1 MKIPRLQYVI
11 AALLFLATMIN
22 YLDRVALGV
31 VSVEIRKEFF
41 MGDADYGQVVAL
53 FLLAYAIMY
62 AGSGMLIDRMGTKRG
77 FAVFIAGWS
86 IAQLMHA
93 FAVGKWSLAACRF
106 GLGLFEP
113 GNWPAAAK
121 AVSEWFPASRRALG
135 VGIFNAGSSLGGAIG
150 QPVVALL
157 SIHYG
162 WRGAFVATGLVG
174 FVWLAAWL
182 LIYDPPHR
190 NKWLKPSEYD
200 ELKDH
205 VRPPHETEAAVG
217 AARADWRE
225 VISQRGCWVLIF
237 ARFFTDPVS
246 YFVIFWLPQYLRAER
261 GFDLAMVAKYAWLPF
276 IFGDIGYITGGWI
289 SGKLMDRGWPMAKA
303 RRAVLIMGAALMPMG
318 ILAPM
323 VPSGEMAVAVMCFM
337 GMGHALW
344 VSNLQTIPTDLFK
357 ANEVGMA
364 TGFTGMGGA
373 IGGAIANLG
382 TGYLVASAGYSP
394 IFWIAGLMHPLSLGL
409 VCWLLPDREY
419 RTRH

>member
-121 AVSEWFPASRRALG
+121 AVSEWFPPARRALG

-217 AARADWRE
+217 SARANWRE

>member
-1 MKIPRLQYVI
+1 MKIPRMQYVV

-31 VSVEIRKEFF
+31 VSVEIRKDFH
-41 MGDADYGQVVAL
+41 MGDADYGHVVAL
-53 FLLAYAIMY
+53 FLVAYAIMY

-86 IAQLMHA
+86 VAQLMHA
-93 FAVGKWSLAACRF
+93 LAVGKWSLAACRF

-121 AVSEWFPASRRALG
+121 AVSEWFPPARRALG

-150 QPVVALL
+150 QPVVGLL
-157 SIHYG
+157 TIHYG

-174 FVWLAAWL
+174 FIWLAAWL
-182 LIYDPPHR
+182 VLYNPPHR
-190 NKWLKPSEYD
+190 NRWLRQSEYD

-205 VRPPHETEAAVG
+205 VRPPEEAEAARG
-217 AARADWRE
+217 AVRANWRE

-261 GFDLAMVAKYAWLPF
+261 GFDLTMVAKYAWLPF
-276 IFGDIGYITGGWI
+276 IFGDIGYITGGWL
-289 SGKLMDRGWPMAKA
+289 SGKLMDRGWPMEKA
-303 RRAVLIMGAALMPMG
+303 RKTILILGAALMPMG
-318 ILAPM
+318 ILAPL
-323 VPSGEMAVAVMCFM
+323 VPSGEMAVAVTCFM

-373 IGGAIANLG
+373 VGGAIANFG
-382 TGYLVASAGYSP
+382 TGYLVAIAGYWP
-394 IFWIAGLMHPLSLGL
+394 IFLIAGLMHPLSLAL
-409 VCWLLPDREY
+409 VFWLLPDREY

>member
-1 MKIPRLQYVI
+1 
-11 AALLFLATMIN
+11 
-22 YLDRVALGV
+22 
-31 VSVEIRKEFF
+31 

-53 FLLAYAIMY
+53 FLVAYAIMY
-62 AGSGMLIDRMGTKRG
+62 AGSGMLIDSMGTKRG

-86 IAQLMHA
+86 IAQLMHS

-135 VGIFNAGSSLGGAIG
+135 IGIFNAGSSLGGAIG

-162 WRGAFVATGLVG
+162 WRGAFIATGLAG

-190 NKWLKPSEYD
+190 NKWLKASEYA

-303 RRAVLIMGAALMPMG
+303 RRTVLILGAALMPMG

-357 ANEVGMA
+357 GNEVGMA

-373 IGGAIANLG
+373 VGGAIANLG

-394 IFWIAGLMHPLSLGL
+394 IFWIAGLMHPLALGL
-409 VCWLLPDREY
+409 VCWLLPDRQY

>member
-11 AALLFLATMIN
+11 GALLLLATMIN

-31 VSVEIRKEFF
+31 VSVEIRKEFKLA
-41 MGDADYGQVVAL
+41 DSDYGQIVAL
-53 FLLAYAIMY
+53 FLVAYAIMY
-62 AGSGMLIDRMGTKRG
+62 AGSGMLIDRLGTKRG
-77 FAVFIAGWS
+77 FAVFVTGWS
-86 IAQLMHA
+86 IAQLLHA
-93 FAVGKWSLAACRF
+93 TATGKWSLAACRF

-150 QPVVALL
+150 QPLVAMLT
-157 SIHYG
+157 IHYG
-162 WRGAFVATGLVG
+162 WRGAFVVTGCAGFIWLVA
-174 FVWLAAWL
+174 FL

-190 NKWLKPSEYD
+190 NRWITRGEYE

-205 VRPPHETEAAVG
+205 VRPPAEVDDTAG
-217 AARADWRE
+217 APRANWRW

-237 ARFFTDPVS
+237 ARFFTDPVV
-246 YFVIFWLPQYLRAER
+246 YFILFWLPAYLRAER
-261 GFDLAMVAKYAWLPF
+261 GFDLAMVSKYAWLPF
-276 IFGDIGYITGGWI
+276 IFGDIGYLFGGWL

-303 RRAVLIMGAALMPMG
+303 RKRILILGAALMPMG

-323 VPSGEMAVAVMCFM
+323 VPSGEMAIAVTCVMY
-337 GMGHALW
+337 MGHALW
-344 VSNLQTIPTDLFK
+344 ISNLLTIPTDLFRS
-357 ANEVGMA
+357 NEIGMA
-364 TGFTGMGGA
+364 SGFTGMGGA

-382 TGYLVASAGYSP
+382 TGYLVAGAGYSP

-409 VCWLLPDREY
+409 VLWLLPDREFH
-419 RTRH
+419 TRR